1 MFFDK
6 SRSANFLKL
15 KIESLYL
22 KMDSSIFVKK
32 NTNMKSVITLI
43 LSVMV
48 SHYGFSQSSI
58 KQTEVERIVKT
69 LSADDMMGRRTFTP
83 GIEKASVFLQAEFN
97 RIGLKPLAGLNSFEQ
112 KFSMYSLK
120 PEQSTVVLN
129 NAEIGKDKYFFMTG
143 HESVAWSSPK
153 QVFYIGENANYR
165 KAFGEILSKRVD
177 AVVLVNPKHQKTFAN
192 YHRRFNS
199 SSMKES
205 LGKGE
210 SQLFILADSV
220 QVNDLKAALTNK
232 VETLP
237 LANVAGMIP
246 GKRANEYVV
255 FSGHYDHLGYQKA
268 IEGDSIAN
276 GADDD
281 ASGTTAVV
289 TLADYYK
296 KLGKPERTLIFVCFT
311 AEEIGGYGSQYF
323 SKQLN
328 PDEIVAMFNIEMI
341 GKASKFGANS
351 AFITGFERSDFGTI
365 LQEAVKGSPYSF
377 HPDPYTEQNLFYR
390 SDNATLARLGVPAH
404 SISSDQIDIDKLY
417 HSVDDEFE
425 SLDMKHMTNMI
436 RAIAVG
442 AKSMVDGKAT
452 PKRVNKAE
460 VD

>member
-1 MFFDK
+1 
-6 SRSANFLKL
+6 
-15 KIESLYL
+15 
-22 KMDSSIFVKK
+22 
-32 NTNMKSVITLI
+32 MKRVLTLI
-43 LSVMV
+43 LSVMI
-48 SHYGFSQSSI
+48 SCYGFSQSNI
-58 KQTEVERIVKT
+58 KQTEVERIIKT
-69 LSADDMMGRRTFTP
+69 LSADEMMGRKTFTP
-83 GIEKASVFLQAEFN
+83 GIEKASVFLQDEFK
-97 RIGLKPLAGLNSFEQ
+97 RIGLKPLIGLKSFEQ
-112 KFSMYSLK
+112 KFNMYSIK
-120 PEQSTVVLN
+120 PDQFSVSLN
-129 NAEIGKDKYFFMTG
+129 NAEVEKDKYFFVTTK
-143 HESVAWSSPK
+143 ENLSWTDAAKVS
-153 QVFYIGENANYR
+153 VFYINENDNLR
-165 KAFGEILSKRVD
+165 KAYGEIKSKKVD
-177 AVVLVNPKHQKTFAN
+177 AIVLVSPKHQKMFAN
-192 YHRRFNS
+192 YKRYFGNGS
-199 SSMKES
+199 INEE

-210 SQLFILADSV
+210 SQVFILADSI
-220 QVNDLKAALTNK
+220 QVATMKIELKNK
-232 VETLP
+232 VETLS
-237 LANVAGMIP
+237 LANVAGVIP
-246 GKRANEYVV
+246 GKKVNEYVV

-268 IEGDSIAN
+268 IDGDSIAN

-296 KLGKPERTLIFVCFT
+296 KLGKPERSLIFVCFT

-341 GKASKFGANS
+341 GKPSKFGANA

-365 LQEAVKGSPYSF
+365 LQEAVKGSNYSF

-417 HSVDDEFE
+417 HSVNDEFE
-425 SLDMKHMTNMI
+425 SLDMTHMTNMI

-460 VD
+460 ID

>member
-1 MFFDK
+1 M
-6 SRSANFLKL
+6 R
-15 KIESLYL
+15 KIFTV
-22 KMDSSIFVKK
+22 IFA
-32 NTNMKSVITLI
+32 SFITF
-43 LSVMV
+43 
-48 SHYGFSQSSI
+48 HGFSQAGI
-58 KQTEVERIVKT
+58 KENEVARIIKT

-83 GIEKASVFLQAEFN
+83 GIEKASLFLQNEFK
-97 RIGLKPLAGLNSFEQ
+97 RIGLKPLTGLTSFEQ
-112 KFSMYSLK
+112 KFNMYSLK
-120 PEQSTVVLN
+120 PQQAAVTLN
-129 NAEIGKDKYFFMTG
+129 NTTIENDKYFFVTAK
-143 HESVAWSSPK
+143 ESLSWTDPSKVS
-153 QVFYIGENANYR
+153 VFYVNENDNLR
-165 KAFGEILSKRVD
+165 KAYGEIKKKNLD
-177 AVVLVNPKHQKTFAN
+177 AIVLVNPKHQKMFAN
-192 YHRRFNS
+192 YKRYLGS
-199 SSMKES
+199 GSMSES
-205 LGKGE
+205 VGKGE
-210 SQLFILADSV
+210 SQLFVLADSSQLSSIKV
-220 QVNDLKAALTNK
+220 ALKNSI
-232 VETLP
+232 ETLP

-246 GKRANEYVV
+246 GKRANEYLV

-268 IEGDSIAN
+268 VEGDSIAN

-341 GKASKFGANS
+341 GKPSKFGANS
-351 AFITGFERSDFGTI
+351 AFITGFERSDFGTF
-365 LQEAVKGSPYSF
+365 LQEAVKGTNYSF

-417 HSVDDEFE
+417 HSVNDEFE
-425 SLDMKHMTNMI
+425 SLDMPHMTNMI
-436 RAIAVG
+436 KAIAVG
-442 AKSMVDGKAT
+442 SKPMVDGKVT